1 MAGYLALGALSLLH
15 LSTAQQIGRVPEK
28 HPRLK
33 TQSCTKHGCV
43 DHYTSVVLDA
53 LAHPIKDKYTGESC
67 VNSSGSY
74 DPSICP
80 TEEECA
86 ERCALE
92 GSDYGQHGVYT
103 WGDTMKLQH
112 YINIDGSLTSVSPRV
127 YLLDPSGDKYQFL
140 HLLNQE
146 FSFTVDVSDL
156 PCGENGALYLSEMEA
171 DGGRSDLNPAGA
183 TYGTGY
189 CDAQCPNLA
198 WINGVA
204 NTNGSGS
211 CCNEMD
217 LWEANARATSYTP
230 HPCNISSLYECAGDE
245 CGPNGVCDKSG
256 CSFNPY
262 ALGDREY
269 YGYNNVVDTTKPF
282 TVTTQFLTDDGTAS
296 GTLSEIRR
304 LYVQHGRVIK
314 NTIVTSNNRKVDSI
328 TDEYCNANYEIFEE
342 LGGLTQMGEAIGRGM
357 VLAFSIWNDAG
368 QFMNWLD
375 SGNSGP
381 CNATEG
387 NPEIIR
393 ATNPDTSVKFSE
405 VRWGDIG
412 TTYKKS
418 HHWHG

>member
-1 MAGYLALGALSLLH
+1 MAVYLALGTLSLLP
-15 LSTAQQIGRVPEK
+15 LSSAQQVGRVPEW
-28 HPRLK
+28 HPLLK

-53 LAHPIKDKYTGESC
+53 LAHPIKDIYTGASC

-86 ERCALE
+86 QRCALE
-92 GSDYGQHGVYT
+92 GIDYAQHGVYT

-112 YINIDGSLTSVSPRV
+112 YINTDGSLTSVSPRV
-127 YLLDPSGDKYQFL
+127 YLLDPSGYEYQFL
-140 HLLNQE
+140 RLLNQE

-171 DGGRSDLNPAGA
+171 DGGRNHLNPAGA

-189 CDAQCPNLA
+189 CDAQCPNLP

-262 ALGDREY
+262 ALGDCDY
-269 YGYNNVVDTTKPF
+269 YGYHDVVDTTKPF

-304 LYVQHGRVIK
+304 LYFQHGQVIK
-314 NTIVTSNNRKVDSI
+314 NTVVTSNNRKVDSI
-328 TDEYCNANYEIFEE
+328 TDEYCNASYEIFEE
-342 LGGLTQMGEAIGRGM
+342 LGGLAQMGEAIGRGM

-375 SGNSGP
+375 SGDSGP

>member
-1 MAGYLALGALSLLH
+1 MAVYLALGALSLLP
-15 LSTAQQIGRVPEK
+15 LSTAQQVGRVPEW

-53 LAHPIKDKYTGESC
+53 LAHPIKDIYTGASC

-86 ERCALE
+86 QRCALE
-92 GSDYGQHGVYT
+92 GIDYAQHGVYT

-127 YLLDPSGDKYQFL
+127 YLLEPSGYNYQFL
-140 HLLNQE
+140 RLLNQE

-171 DGGRSDLNPAGA
+171 DGGRSHLNPAGA

-189 CDAQCPNLA
+189 CDAQCPNLP

-262 ALGDREY
+262 ALGNRDY
-269 YGYNNVVDTTKPF
+269 YGYYNVVDTTEPF

-304 LYVQHGRVIK
+304 LYVQHGQVIK
-314 NTIVTSNNRKVDSI
+314 NTVVTSNNRKVDSI
-328 TDEYCNANYEIFEE
+328 TDDYCNASYETFEE
-342 LGGLTQMGEAIGRGM
+342 LGGLAQMGEAIGRGM

>member
-1 MAGYLALGALSLLH
+1 MAVYLALGALSLLP
-15 LSTAQQIGRVPEK
+15 LSTAQQVGRVPEW

-53 LAHPIKDKYTGESC
+53 LAHPIKDIYTGASC

-74 DPSICP
+74 DSSICP

-86 ERCALE
+86 QRCALE
-92 GSDYGQHGVYT
+92 GIDYAQHGVYT

-127 YLLDPSGDKYQFL
+127 YLLDPSSYEYQFL
-140 HLLNQE
+140 RLLNQE

-171 DGGRSDLNPAGA
+171 DGGRSHLNPAGA

-189 CDAQCPNLA
+189 CDAQCPNLP

-262 ALGDREY
+262 ALGDRDY
-269 YGYNNVVDTTKPF
+269 YGYHDVVDTTKPF

-304 LYVQHGRVIK
+304 LYVQHGRVIE
-314 NTIVTSNNRKVDSI
+314 NTVVTSNNRKVDSI
-328 TDEYCNANYEIFEE
+328 TDEYCNASYETFEE
-342 LGGLTQMGEAIGRGM
+342 LGGLAQMGEAIGRGM

>member
-1 MAGYLALGALSLLH
+1 
-15 LSTAQQIGRVPEK
+15 
-28 HPRLK
+28 
-33 TQSCTKHGCV
+33 
-43 DHYTSVVLDA
+43 
-53 LAHPIKDKYTGESC
+53 
-67 VNSSGSY
+67 
-74 DPSICP
+74 
-80 TEEECA
+80 
-86 ERCALE
+86 
-92 GSDYGQHGVYT
+92 
-103 WGDTMKLQH
+103 MKLQH
-112 YINIDGSLTSVSPRV
+112 YVNIDGSLTSVSPRV

-171 DGGRSDLNPAGA
+171 DGGRSHLNPAGA

-204 NTNGSGS
+204 NTNSSGS

-262 ALGDREY
+262 ALGDRDY
-269 YGYNNVVDTTKPF
+269 YGYNYVVDTTKPF

-314 NTIVTSNNRKVDSI
+314 NTVVTSNNRKVDSI
-328 TDEYCNANYEIFEE
+328 TDEYCNANYETFEE
-342 LGGLTQMGEAIGRGM
+342 LGGLTQMGEAIGR
-357 VLAFSIWNDAG
+357 
-368 QFMNWLD
+368 
-375 SGNSGP
+375 
-381 CNATEG
+381 
-387 NPEIIR
+387 
-393 ATNPDTSVKFSE
+393 
-405 VRWGDIG
+405 
-412 TTYKKS
+412 
-418 HHWHG
+418 